1 MIIILLYQIFCSII
15 IFSHFLIKYPENIEL
30 PRTVELKICL
40 SFVATEHF
48 MATKQYIII
57 EMG

>member
-1 MIIILLYQIFCSII
+1 MIIILLCQIFCSII
-15 IFSHFLIKYPENIEL
+15 IFSHFSIKDAENIEL
-30 PRTVELKICL
+30 PRTVVLKICL

-48 MATKQYIII
+48 METKQYIII